1 MEHRLERCGFQ
12 NTQLEGSNAE
22 HAEHGELVVRRA
34 ARHRALL
41 ETGFTEQDP
50 FAAITE
56 FAVVKLA
63 SRRLAIIAF
72 ANY

>member
-12 NTQLEGSNAE
+12 NTQLEGSN
-22 HAEHGELVVRRA
+22 AEHGELVVRRA

-56 FAVVKLA
+56 FAVMEMTR
-63 SRRLAIIAF
+63 RRLAVIAF
-72 ANY
+72 TDNRG

>member
-1 MEHRLERCGFQ
+1 MLFK
-12 NTQLEGSNAE
+12 
-22 HAEHGELVVRRA
+22 
-34 ARHRALL
+34 
-41 ETGFTEQDP
+41 TGCAEQDP

>member
-12 NTQLEGSNAE
+12 NTQLEGSN
-22 HAEHGELVVRRA
+22 AEHGELVVRRA

-63 SRRLAIIAF
+63 SSRLAIVAF

>member
-1 MEHRLERCGFQ
+1 M
-12 NTQLEGSNAE
+12 
-22 HAEHGELVVRRA
+22 RRA

-56 FAVVKLA
+56 FAIMKMA

>member
-1 MEHRLERCGFQ
+1 
-12 NTQLEGSNAE
+12 
-22 HAEHGELVVRRA
+22 V
-34 ARHRALL
+34 LL
-41 ETGFTEQDP
+41 KTRVAKQDP